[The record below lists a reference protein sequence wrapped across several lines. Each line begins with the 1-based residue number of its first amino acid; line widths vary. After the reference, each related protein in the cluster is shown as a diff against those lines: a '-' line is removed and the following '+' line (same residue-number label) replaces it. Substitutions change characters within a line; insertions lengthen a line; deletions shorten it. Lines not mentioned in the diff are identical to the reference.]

1 MTSPEELDPVLAD
14 LAERIRR
21 ALQDAGL
28 PESQPALERPRQPE
42 HGDWA
47 TPLALGLAKQ
57 ARKAPRQIAEDLVAN
72 LDVPGAIE
80 AVEVAGPGFVNFRF
94 SHSYFEDLVL
104 RILEEGEHFGCRQ
117 RTDGDRERVNV
128 EFVSANPT
136 GPLHVGA
143 GRWAALGDAVSAL
156 LEAEGHEVSREYYV
170 NDAGGQIRRF
180 GESVLLTARGE
191 PLEEDHYQGD
201 YIAEIAE
208 EIRDELG
215 DDAFG
220 GGDEAADRLGEEAG
234 QRMLARIRRVLH
246 ELGVDFDTWYSER
259 SLHDRGALK
268 ETVEQLGEAGH
279 TYDEEGAT
287 FLRTTDWGDD
297 KDRVLVKSDGDP
309 TYFAADCAY
318 MRDKW
323 ERGFDRLIYLLGA
336 DHHGYVG
343 RLQAVGQAL
352 GIPADALEIPIGQ
365 FVNVVR
371 AGEQVRMSKRAG
383 DFVTLEELVDEVG
396 PDVARY
402 HFLRSSMDQTI
413 DFDLDEVVK
422 QSMENPVYYVQYA
435 HARVASILRNAD
447 ESGFEPGEPQDA
459 ALDLLTE
466 PTELELLRRLSELPQ
481 VVAEAADL
489 RAPHR
494 LSRYAEDLAG
504 SFHRFY
510 TECRVLGVREDLGR
524 ARYWLAVAAK
534 RVLVNALA
542 LLRVSAPERM

>member
-28 PESQPALERPRQPE
+28 PEAQPALERPRQPE

-104 RILEEGEHFGCRQ
+104 RILEEGEHFGYRQ

-156 LEAEGHEVSREYYV
+156 LEAEGHEVNREYYV

-220 GGDEAADRLGEEAG
+220 RGDEAADRLGEEAG